1 MEMLFYVIGMFCG
14 FGFIFIASRNEWKDG
29 YNKGFKD
36 GKDMHY
42 ARGYK
47 DGEQQ
52 GLEYAK
58 ERMME

>member
-1 MEMLFYVIGMFCG
+1 MGILIYLAGFLVGAGLMF
-14 FGFIFIASRNEWKDG
+14 ITSRNEWKDG
-29 YNKGFKD
+29 YNQGFKD

-52 GLEYAK
+52 ALEYAR
-58 ERMME
+58 ERLME